1 MIEIGTKAPDFSSV
15 DSDGKPISLS
25 QFSGKVVVLY
35 FYPRANTPGCTRE
48 GISFRDNIRWFN
60 DRDVVVLGVSTDSP
74 AAQKKFKDKYS
85 LNFTM
90 VSDKGKTVSKA
101 YGVLSPTGTASRT
114 TFLIGKDGNVAYVF
128 TKVRPDGHAQEVI
141 NKISELGLR
150 PHAKSTRS
158 KHLCRTLKIPANPTG
173 A

>member
-1 MIEIGTKAPDFSSV
+1 MIDAGSKAPDFSSV

-48 GISFRDNIRWFN
+48 GISFRDNIKWFT
-60 DRDVVVLGVSTDSP
+60 DHDVVVLGVSTDSP

-90 VSDKGKTVSKA
+90 VSDKDKAISKA
-101 YGVLSPTGTASRT
+101 YGVLSLRGTASRT
-114 TFLIGKDGNVAYVF
+114 TFLIGKDGKVAHVF
-128 TKVRPDGHAQEVI
+128 VKVKPDGHAQEVI
-141 NKISELGLR
+141 NKITELGLI
-150 PHAKSTRS
+150 T
-158 KHLCRTLKIPANPTG
+158 
-173 A
+173 

>member
-1 MIEIGTKAPDFSSV
+1 MIEAGSKAPDFSSV

-48 GISFRDNIRWFN
+48 GISFRDNIKWFA
-60 DRDVVVLGVSTDSP
+60 DHGVVALGVSTDSP
-74 AAQKKFKDKYS
+74 SAQKKFKDKYS

-90 VSDKGKTVSKA
+90 VSDKDKAISKA
-101 YGVLSPTGTASRT
+101 YGVLSPKGTALRT
-114 TFLIGKDGNVAYVF
+114 TFLIGRDGNVAHVF

-141 NKISELGLR
+141 HKISELGLT
-150 PHAKSTRS
+150 S
-158 KHLCRTLKIPANPTG
+158 
-173 A
+173 